1 MSIFHVDMLVIVMHY
16 DGMAVKKFKSLA
28 PPEKYCKC
36 EFKDVFGRQITSCS
50 SIIYMSCFLC
60 GDTFMNSKTYL
71 NKKNVKKCNIYFHAP
86 PVFTGGLIQV
96 PHYLCLTTSA
106 GSS

>member
-36 EFKDVFGRQITSCS
+36 EFKDKLQAVAVIFIC
-50 SIIYMSCFLC
+50 
-60 GDTFMNSKTYL
+60 
-71 NKKNVKKCNIYFHAP
+71 HAHR
-86 PVFTGGLIQV
+86 VV
-96 PHYLCLTTSA
+96 W
-106 GSS
+106 

>member
-36 EFKDVFGRQITSCS
+36 EFKEKLQAVAVIFIC
-50 SIIYMSCFLC
+50 
-60 GDTFMNSKTYL
+60 
-71 NKKNVKKCNIYFHAP
+71 HAHR
-86 PVFTGGLIQV
+86 VV
-96 PHYLCLTTSA
+96 W
-106 GSS
+106 